1 MPPCPP
7 LREIRTTLDDFCNTK
22 YDARAHRE
30 PLDPCYRECPR
41 APPSTLVTV
50 RRRAPRAGR
59 RVREIA
65 PSAPSGSGSV
75 ERGRHRRSGSVTSS
89 TNPVHLLSRCPCW
102 PRGRRLLVLPG
113 SAEVR
118 LRRPL
123 EKESNSTRTEVH
135 SAVRTRLRTPGLLP
149 FVRSVWPPPSGLPTP
164 PERGQQ
170 GREDRCFFYPGLA
183 FTLDGWRRWSGLVS
197 SALG

>member
-1 MPPCPP
+1 LPPCPP

-41 APPSTLVTV
+41 APPSTLVPV

-89 TNPVHLLSRCPCW
+89 TNPVHLLSRCPCGPEVEDSSCCPGA
-102 PRGRRLLVLPG
+102 PRSG
-113 SAEVR
+113 
-118 LRRPL
+118 
-123 EKESNSTRTEVH
+123 
-135 SAVRTRLRTPGLLP
+135 
-149 FVRSVWPPPSGLPTP
+149 FVALSRKRAIPREPRCIPPSGPGYVRRDCSRSSAPCGLPLLVCRP
-164 PERGQQ
+164 LRREGSRD
-170 GREDRCFFYPGLA
+170 GRTDASFDPGLA

-197 SALG
+197 SAPG